1 MVCLTGKPPFS
12 AANLRDIQS
21 EFEKKPIVFEGT
33 FAPETIAL
41 LKSLLQTDMNR
52 RPSIE
57 AVLSHPALQRNAAH
71 NERPLTPQEKTL
83 LIENFQQ
90 NTGGARAD
98 GPCELPDELTRVRAQ
113 AEKNVPVL
121 DPTANFFD
129 DIYVAPPVSDNSDF
143 FAKAHVQTQVPQ
155 TPSPSPSPFSA
166 NNIQG
171 SQITSP
177 PYHRQAIPNSY
188 IKPGHSNFAPSYS
201 NAPPIQISS
210 NPQSSRYISS
220 AQPPPNYRSPLAKHM
235 IPPLSVNSSRSH
247 LYPPNQSWVGLNS
260 MVNPPSTHSSFV
272 PNQHQQVQSAYMFTN
287 RR

>member
-41 LKSLLQTDMNR
+41 LKSLLQTDVNR
-52 RPSIE
+52 RPTIE
-57 AVLSHPALQRNAAH
+57 AVLAHPALQRNAAH

-98 GPCELPDELTRVRAQ
+98 GPCELPDELTRARAQ
-113 AEKNVPVL
+113 AEKNIPVV

-129 DIYVAPPVSDNSDF
+129 DVYVAPPVSDNSDF
-143 FAKAHVQTQVPQ
+143 FTKGHVQTQLTQ
-155 TPSPSPSPFSA
+155 TPSPSPFSA
-166 NNIQG
+166 NNVQG
-171 SQITSP
+171 SQTTHP
-177 PYHRQAIPNSY
+177 QYHRPAISNSY
-188 IKPGHSNFAPSYS
+188 IKPGPSNYPPSYS
-201 NAPPIQISS
+201 NPSSIQISS
-210 NPQSSRYISS
+210 NPQSSRFISS
-220 AQPPPNYRSPLAKHM
+220 PQPPPNYRSPLAKHM
-235 IPPLSVNSSRSH
+235 IPPLSANSSRSH

-260 MVNPPSTHSSFV
+260 MVNLPPTHSSFI
-272 PNQHQQVQSAYMFTN
+272 PNQHQQVQSAYMFAN